1 MAVVA
6 NAVVICTDSLKES
19 ISPSTDPM
27 SRGASAT
34 RDAPCGEC
42 GIAPPPT
49 MSDTLEAR
57 SIAFANFDSVQKVL
71 LASFTPS
78 HPVFALIQMLWY
90 V

>member
-1 MAVVA
+1 
-6 NAVVICTDSLKES
+6 
-19 ISPSTDPM
+19 
-27 SRGASAT
+27 
-34 RDAPCGEC
+34 
-42 GIAPPPT
+42 